1 MEHAAGI
8 RGDAHA
14 SQGADAR
21 RGTRRGDGA
30 SGLHFQPVWRGGLGS
45 TRMGEVH
52 HRVSPRVLATEPALA
67 HPRGSGTF
75 SRILGSYVRE
85 CQVISLMEAL
95 RRASLV
101 PAQILEEAAPQ
112 MKSKGR
118 LQVGADA
125 DIIIFDPQTVT
136 DRATYENPRLTSVG
150 MYHVLVNGQFVIK
163 EQALVREALP
173 GHPVRGPLH

>member
-52 HRVSPRVLATEPALA
+52 HRVSPRVLATEPKKLLTASTRHLVYYKVTLTKIGA
-67 HPRGSGTF
+67 CWTHSWLFSMSG
-75 SRILGSYVRE
+75 G
-85 CQVISLMEAL
+85 
-95 RRASLV
+95 
-101 PAQILEEAAPQ
+101 
-112 MKSKGR
+112 
-118 LQVGADA
+118 
-125 DIIIFDPQTVT
+125 
-136 DRATYENPRLTSVG
+136 
-150 MYHVLVNGQFVIK
+150 
-163 EQALVREALP
+163 
-173 GHPVRGPLH
+173 